1 VSKDSYGYTWLV
13 SNHMSDE
20 MDALVTDLHAVNSAL
35 VDGGFGPQLL
45 CTLVAFRDEN
55 NRRLSLVYLYKRGTF
70 YPFAPLGGGN
80 NRDNALEL
88 QVKGVLGD
96 DLKFEQDL
104 TRWFPVWGA
113 PGL

>member
-1 VSKDSYGYTWLV
+1 MEYDVI
-13 SNHMSDE
+13 
-20 MDALVTDLHAVNSAL
+20 
-35 VDGGFGPQLL
+35 
-45 CTLVAFRDEN
+45 
-55 NRRLSLVYLYKRGTF
+55 
-70 YPFAPLGGGN
+70 APVGSGN